1 MMFENKEMKKAILGT
16 QASIIKLQEMII
28 SQAEQNLKFATMLD
42 EFSQV
47 IAKQRIELSQL
58 EKRFEGL
65 KKYVVIKEN
74 EQK

>member
-1 MMFENKEMKKAILGT
+1 
-16 QASIIKLQEMII
+16 
-28 SQAEQNLKFATMLD
+28 MLD

>member
-1 MMFENKEMKKAILGT
+1 MFENKEMKKAILGT